1 MNDFKLDSTSKV
13 TTGFNIPENYFENFS
28 ERLMQQLPKEETK
41 VISFW
46 AKNRYWLYSTAAAL
60 VVGFSIPMLYNSQNN
75 SETISATEIENY
87 IAYNSSVS
95 DEEIAEILDTE
106 TTEIHKAETTSSEED
121 QAVEDVLISNPNLE
135 NYITN

>member
-1 MNDFKLDSTSKV
+1 MNDFKLDSNPKV
-13 TTGFNIPENYFENFS
+13 TTGFNVPEGYFENFS
-28 ERLMQQLPKEETK
+28 ERLLQQLPKEETK

-46 AKNRYWLYSTAAAL
+46 AKNKNWLYSSAAIL
-60 VVGFSIPMLYNSQNN
+60 VVSFSIPMLYNSQNN

-87 IAYNSSVS
+87 IAHNSSVS

-106 TTEIHKAETTSSEED
+106 TTEIHKAEATSSEED

>member
-1 MNDFKLDSTSKV
+1 MNDFKLDSNPKV
-13 TTGFNIPENYFENFS
+13 TTGFNTPEGYFENFS
-28 ERLMQQLPKEETK
+28 ERLLQQLPKEETK

-46 AKNRYWLYSTAAAL
+46 ARNKNWLYSTAAAV
-60 VVGFSIPMLYNSQNN
+60 VVGLSIPMLYNSQNN

-87 IAYNSSVS
+87 IANNSSVS
-95 DEEIAEILDTE
+95 DEEIAEILDNE
-106 TTEIHKAETTSSEED
+106 TTEIHKVEATSSEED

>member
-1 MNDFKLDSTSKV
+1 MNDFKLDSTPKV
-13 TTGFNIPENYFENFS
+13 TTGFNIPEDYFENFS

-46 AKNRYWLYSTAAAL
+46 DKNRNWLYSTAAVF

-75 SETISATEIENY
+75 SESISATEIENY

-106 TTEIHKAETTSSEED
+106 TTEIHKTETTSSEED
-121 QAVEDVLISNPNLE
+121 QAVEDVLINNPNLE